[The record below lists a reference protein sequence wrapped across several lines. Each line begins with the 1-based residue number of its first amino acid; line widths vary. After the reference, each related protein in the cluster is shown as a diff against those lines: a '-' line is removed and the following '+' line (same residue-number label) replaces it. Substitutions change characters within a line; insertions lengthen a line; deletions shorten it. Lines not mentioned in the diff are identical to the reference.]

1 MDSRALVRAHLGLAG
16 QVLGMTMADV
26 TQEVATK
33 TPPGSIQPIAA
44 IYAHAVADL
53 DFMLNA
59 MVQGKPLLLAQDG
72 WSGKTGIPVPT
83 SGLMT
88 PEWLS
93 GLKVDIAAAQE
104 YGKAIIAAADSALGS
119 LSDDVLNKEMDGP
132 FGKTTGMGILSGLAI
147 YHLSEHTGEIAAL
160 KGVLGGKGL
169 PF

>member
-1 MDSRALVRAHLGLAG
+1 MQARDMVRANLGMAG

-26 TQEVATK
+26 TQAVATQA
-33 TPPGSIQPIAA
+33 PGGNIQPIGA

-53 DFMLNA
+53 DFMLNG
-59 MVQGKPLLLAQDG
+59 MVQGQPLLLSKDG
-72 WSGKTGIPVPT
+72 WSAKTGIPVPT

-88 PEWLS
+88 PEWL
-93 GLKVDIAAAQE
+93 GALKVDIAAAQE
-104 YGKAIIAAADSALGS
+104 YAKVVIAATDAALANLG
-119 LSDDVLNKEMDGP
+119 DDVLNKEMDGP

>member
-1 MDSRALVRAHLGLAG
+1 MEIRDMVRSQLGLAT

-26 TQEVATK
+26 TQATADK
-33 TPPGSIQPIAA
+33 SAGNLQSIGA

-53 DFMLNA
+53 DFMTHA
-59 MVQGKPLLLAQDG
+59 MVQGKPLVLAQDG
-72 WSGKTGIPVPT
+72 WAAKTGIPVPT

-88 PEWLS
+88 PEWLA

-104 YGKAIIAAADSALGS
+104 YAKAVIAAADSALANLG
-119 LSDDVLNKEMDGP
+119 DDVLNKEMDGP

-147 YHLSEHTGEIAAL
+147 YHISEHTGEIAAL

>member
-1 MDSRALVRAHLGLAG
+1 
-16 QVLGMTMADV
+16 MTMADV
-26 TQEVATK
+26 TQELATRA
-33 TPPGSIQPIAA
+33 PSGNIQPIGT

-53 DFMLNA
+53 DFMLHA
-59 MVQGKPLLLAQDG
+59 MVQGKPLLLSQDG
-72 WSGKTGIPVPT
+72 WSAKTGIPVPT

-88 PEWLS
+88 PEWLA
-93 GLKVDIAAAQE
+93 GLKVDIAGAQE
-104 YGKAIIAAADSALGS
+104 YAKVVIAAADNALANLG
-119 LSDDVLNKEMDGP
+119 DDVLGKELDGP